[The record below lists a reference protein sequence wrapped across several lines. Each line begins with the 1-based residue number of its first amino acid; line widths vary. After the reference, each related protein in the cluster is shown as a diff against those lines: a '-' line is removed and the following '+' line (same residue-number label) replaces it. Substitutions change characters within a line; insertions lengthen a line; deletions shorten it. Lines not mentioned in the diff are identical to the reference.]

1 MSSSSTETSTVRRFP
16 PSRIP
21 RGLLFVQQRGHTLI
35 ATVQKSFLPSIR
47 EAEQLLTES
56 ALFRAGR
63 FIRETRTTWTGLF
76 HVRKILYE
84 STQQTIWLKDRTA
97 GHVSISGESQVCL
110 QLIRCCSKL
119 ENKTFSEAVEDNLC
133 HLRFQIGDLWY
144 QERN

>member
-1 MSSSSTETSTVRRFP
+1 M
-16 PSRIP
+16 
-21 RGLLFVQQRGHTLI
+21 QQRGHTLI
-35 ATVQKSFLPSIR
+35 AMVQKFFLQSIR

-76 HVRKILYE
+76 HVRKILDE
-84 STQQTIWLKDRTA
+84 STQQTISFKDWTA
-97 GHVSISGESQVCL
+97 GHVSVSGESQAWL
-110 QLIRCCSKL
+110 QLIRCCSEL

-133 HLRFQIGDLWY
+133 HLRFQIGELWY